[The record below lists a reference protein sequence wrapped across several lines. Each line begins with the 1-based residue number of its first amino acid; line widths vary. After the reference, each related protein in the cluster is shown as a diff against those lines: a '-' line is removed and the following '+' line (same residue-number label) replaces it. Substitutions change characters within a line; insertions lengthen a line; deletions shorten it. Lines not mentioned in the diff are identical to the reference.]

1 MQVSL
6 AALLAASVAA
16 AGTKCGVH
24 QECGHC
30 LDATD
35 DGCFCAPHRAL
46 ELMGPLQPLTR
57 KKRASLAGCYSTRSC
72 QAVNPSITALLE
84 GKTFN
89 GCVDYGL
96 DRATCAC
103 RPTVYTSCADCAT
116 AEHPSCVWMPN
127 GTMTTTIQLASGG
140 AVHSLAKSW
149 AVGGRCMVGMGYG
162 PRVRVGVRVRDRA
175 RVRAWARAGAGA
187 GVRFSDPSLLLTAAV
202 ALTRWARALGRRE

>member
-16 AGTKCGVH
+16 AGTGCAVH

-35 DGCFCAPHRAL
+35 DDNDSCFCAPHRAL

-89 GCVDYGL
+89 GCADYGL

-103 RPTVYTSCADCAT
+103 RPTVYSSCAQCAT

-127 GTMTTTIQLASGG
+127 GTMTTTIQLTSGG
-140 AVHSLAKSW
+140 AVLGSKSW
-149 AVGGRCMVGMGYG
+149 AAPMGGRCMV
-162 PRVRVGVRVRDRA
+162 
-175 RVRAWARAGAGA
+175 
-187 GVRFSDPSLLLTAAV
+187 T
-202 ALTRWARALGRRE
+202 ALGLGLVSG